1 MAVAAR
7 VLLVACLALVCACR
21 VPPRSPYEDP
31 EVIRLQP
38 RGVDR
43 DLVASEAI
51 VIELLRL
58 NDAGIPAAPLAKAL
72 ERIEAH
78 VRGRVVV
85 VDRGRVPARY
95 DDEGEIVALRWPAG
109 PSEPVAGYFV
119 ERDGGVVGLMTSRRD
134 ERGDDLLLPLLD
146 ANAITLV
153 VADRAP
159 ASPRAVGIARTT
171 LVRAAPA
178 APASSSGVRFATRS
192 VELFEPRVR
201 SRTNWAFIPHDAF
214 WEWLIVHELGHAL
227 RVPAA
232 AERIYEV
239 GGAHCIRPDCVMYS
253 PADWRMVLQIL
264 LHGWPL
270 DFCAACAAELAEARS
285 LGPWT
290 DARTWTAPS
299 AMTIAPLPSDLPV
312 ACACCG
318 P

>member
-1 MAVAAR
+1 V
-7 VLLVACLALVCACR
+7 
-21 VPPRSPYEDP
+21 
-31 EVIRLQP
+31 RLQP

-58 NDAGIPAAPLAKAL
+58 NDAEIPPAPLAKAIA
-72 ERIEAH
+72 RIEAH
-78 VRGRVVV
+78 VRGRVVL

-119 ERDGGVVGLMTSRRD
+119 ERDGGVVGLMPSQGEHGRESGHED
-134 ERGDDLLLPLLD
+134 GPDDLLLPLLD
-146 ANAITLV
+146 ANAISIV
-153 VADRAP
+153 VADRGP
-159 ASPRAVGIARTT
+159 TSPKAVGIARTT

-178 APASSSGVRFATRS
+178 APAASDGVRFATRS
-192 VELFEPRVR
+192 IELFAPRIR

-214 WEWLIVHELGHAL
+214 WEWLVVHELGHAL

-232 AERIYEV
+232 ADRIYEV
-239 GGAHCIRPDCVMYS
+239 GGAHCIRPECVMYS

-270 DFCAACAAELAEARS
+270 DFCEACATELAEARA
-285 LGPWT
+285 LEPWT

-299 AMTIAPLPSDLPV
+299 AMTIAPRLRDLPV